1 MGRLQPPKYFYYRNM
16 IGVDLS
22 GVNLTPPFT
31 NSPQVPFYFFLESTT
46 TAFHIKSNAAPFSA
60 FKLNITARKLLDHQL

>member
-1 MGRLQPPKYFYYRNM
+1 MGRLEPPKYFYYRNM

-31 NSPQVPFYFFLESTT
+31 NSPQVPFYFFLEFTT
-46 TAFHIKSNAAPFSA
+46 TQHFTSKAMLHHFLPSN
-60 FKLNITARKLLDHQL
+60 